1 MARPGMT
8 KRKTLMERMAYALH
22 LAQHRM
28 RNIGCEY
35 EADYDFRV
43 VCDVS
48 REITID
54 FDDPDR
60 PPGRDARKLEL
71 IRLCLADDNLSDLA
85 KLCAIGGIAAT
96 VPVQEEHVLWAIDQ
110 LSETPR

>member
-1 MARPGMT
+1 MAPVVAP
-8 KRKTLMERMAYALH
+8 KKTLMERMAHALH

-28 RNIGCEY
+28 RNLGCDY
-35 EADYDFRV
+35 EQDYDFRV

-48 REITID
+48 SEVTID
-54 FDDPDR
+54 FDDPNQ
-60 PPGRDARKLEL
+60 PVGRDARKLEL
-71 IRLCLADDNLSDLA
+71 IRACLADDNLSDLA

-110 LSETPR
+110 LTENRR